1 MLMTR
6 NVLIVSLF
14 FLFAWACA
22 GALYAGDDGARE
34 LEWTDLVPEG
44 YNPDAILEQYQEQ
57 YNLDQLEDDDP
68 LIAELSR
75 KLDEVWKQAPVNAE
89 LNGKT
94 VKLPGFVL
102 PVETDGEATSSFLLV
117 PYYGACIHVPPPP
130 ANQTV
135 YVTMPEGKGAEIRK
149 LFDTVWVTGVIRTEP
164 LSTDL
169 AEAGYTMEAVLVEP
183 YE

>member
-1 MLMTR
+1 MLMAR
-6 NVLIVSLF
+6 NVLSLSLF
-14 FLFAWACA
+14 FLLACACA
-22 GALYAGDDGARE
+22 GSLYAADESARE
-34 LEWTDLVPEG
+34 LEWTDLVPED
-44 YNPDAILEQYQEQ
+44 YNPDAIFEQYQEQ

-68 LIAELSR
+68 VVVELAK
-75 KLDEVWKQAPVNAE
+75 KLDEVWKQAPVNPE
-89 LNGKT
+89 LNGQR
-94 VKLPGFVL
+94 VRLPGFVL

-135 YVTMPEGKGAEIRK
+135 YVTMQAGKGAVIRK

-183 YE
+183 YD